1 MELLQTIVSFI
12 VAIVILVTLHEF
24 GHFYVARL
32 CGVKVLR
39 FSVGFGKPFWS
50 TTDKYGTEF
59 SLAPI
64 PLGGYVKMLDEREG
78 EVPPELL
85 DQAFTQKGVWQ
96 RIAIVAAGPVAN
108 FLLAIILYWA
118 IFLPGITALSP
129 VIGEVTPKGLAAQSG
144 LVAGQE
150 IVAVDGVEVPT
161 RRDFVEALIA
171 RLGESGELM
180 LTVRYPESELNYE
193 TTVELDSWLK
203 GSEAPDPIAGL
214 GIELYQPELNE
225 IIVSQVV
232 DGEPASAAGIAEGDK
247 LLRVDGIDIVA
258 WQPWSDYVRARANQD
273 IEFEVLRGT
282 EQLSLVVTPRLK
294 VDEAGESFGFVGIA
308 PEPASWPPEMIRR
321 YEFGLV
327 GALVKGVET
336 TWSSSVSVLISVK
349 KLIIGEISTKNLSGP
364 ITIAKVAG
372 DRAGHGV
379 LSYIEFL
386 AMISVFLGVFNLL
399 PIPVLDG
406 GHLLYYLIEVVK
418 GSPVPEKI
426 QLMGYQLGM
435 VLVLSLMTLA
445 FYNDIM
451 RLN

>member
-1 MELLQTIVSFI
+1 MELLQTIISFI
-12 VAIVILVTLHEF
+12 VAIVVLVTLHEF

-39 FSVGFGKPFWS
+39 FSIGFGKPFWS
-50 TTDKYGTEF
+50 MTDKHGTEF

-78 EVPPELL
+78 EVPAELL

-96 RIAIVAAGPVAN
+96 RIAIVVAGPVAN
-108 FLLAIILYWA
+108 FLLAIVLYWA

-129 VIGEVTPKGLAAQSG
+129 VIGDVVPKSLAANSG
-144 LVAGQE
+144 LVSGQE
-150 IVAVDGVEVPT
+150 VVAVDGVATPT

-171 RLGESGELM
+171 RLGETGELI

-193 TTVELDSWLK
+193 TTVELNNWLK
-203 GSEAPDPIAGL
+203 GSDSPDPIAGL
-214 GIELYQPELNE
+214 GISLYQPELSE
-225 IIVSQVV
+225 IIISHLVA
-232 DGEPASAAGIAEGDK
+232 GEPADLAGLQVGDK

-258 WQPWSDYVRARANQD
+258 WQPWSDYVRARAGQA
-273 IEFEVLRGT
+273 IEFDVLRNGKRV
-282 EQLSLVVTPRLK
+282 SLVVTPRSK
-294 VDEAGESFGFVGIA
+294 VGESGESFGFVGIA
-308 PEPASWPPEMIRR
+308 PKPAQWPPEMIRR
-321 YEFGLV
+321 YEYGVFG
-327 GALVKGVET
+327 AFVKGVET
-336 TWSSSVSVLISVK
+336 TWSSSISVLINVK

-418 GSPVPEKI
+418 GGPVSEKI
-426 QLMGYQLGM
+426 QLVGYQVGM